1 MVLICKV
8 CIGYLFIHISGTVI
22 TSSVPQK
29 QNSSLIQVTW
39 GIIAFMRTNLMIATL
54 LFCTQLCTAQTPDST
69 TKGFLHFT
77 AGVYK
82 HHNFYNPL

>member
-39 GIIAFMRTNLMIATL
+39 GIIAFYENQPDDSNPVVLRTAVPRANTR
-54 LFCTQLCTAQTPDST
+54 Q
-69 TKGFLHFT
+69 
-77 AGVYK
+77 
-82 HHNFYNPL
+82 HHQRLSAFYCRRV

>member
-1 MVLICKV
+1 
-8 CIGYLFIHISGTVI
+8 
-22 TSSVPQK
+22 
-29 QNSSLIQVTW
+29 
-39 GIIAFMRTNLMIATL
+39 MRTNLMIATL

-77 AGVYK
+77 VGVYK